1 MDGSWRARCVDH
13 HVGGPRAAAGETP
26 GSARVLAPFPLEVP
40 TREHALGIR
49 MTVGSTLESAL
60 GRDRSL
66 AVEPQAL
73 LASPAWAALVA
84 APDDRGADLGPALD
98 LLRSLR
104 G

>member
-1 MDGSWRARCVDH
+1 
-13 HVGGPRAAAGETP
+13 
-26 GSARVLAPFPLEVP
+26 
-40 TREHALGIR
+40 LGIR